1 MRRGIQD
8 EHKLWVRLLSF
19 PVRWFKVFSKLGFGD
34 LGTQGLPIDAA
45 NRLRRGQLR
54 GTIEQM
60 RVMLLGNT
68 LFAPALSMNA
78 WGQGRDGL
86 VVLWTTYIILF
97 SWWIFYSWSKTYQT
111 TGSAED
117 MRGFVIQTF
126 FNALTW
132 TVGMALFY
140 PIVEGDQKAIITTIM
155 AGSLALGT
163 AGFSHAPLAGITYL
177 AVQTIGNSM
186 IALICGLTTGTST
199 DYLLAVLTVAAGIS
213 LFNATLQ
220 GAKAARVAF
229 NNHERLSE
237 KSEVVELLLKDYE
250 EQATEWLW
258 QTDQDG
264 LLLSA
269 PAQVLEMCFPLAEDE
284 KNINLFDLLSQS
296 CTEASTSDIEH
307 LWAAVS
313 EKKEFHDV
321 RLSIK
326 SPLDGELRWI
336 LMKGRPQYEHGAF
349 QGFRGIFADAT
360 AAVVAERKVQFLASF
375 DGLTA
380 LLNRNSVQKRLSEL
394 HNEGLYAAALL
405 VDLDGFK
412 QVNDSYGHHTGDLL
426 LKQVAERMQRTV
438 TGKSWVARL
447 GGDEFFVMLQQDEP
461 LNVAEISWVAQ
472 SICEQLSQPVKVEEF
487 IVQVTASIGI
497 SRFPEDT
504 KQGSE
509 LLSLSDMA
517 LYEAK
522 NAGRDRITFFDVEM
536 QDRLTERTT
545 IIERLKQAVRH
556 GEIEPHYQSQ
566 HALSDG
572 SLVGFEAL
580 ARWQDD
586 RLGFVR
592 PDVFIP
598 IAEQTGLIVE
608 LGEQLLRRA
617 CEDARKW
624 GELMPE
630 APPVV
635 SVNISPVQF
644 ARTDV
649 TGLVSRV
656 LHETGL
662 PPELLEVEVTEGV
675 LIASKEK
682 IAATLRELS
691 EIGVSIALDDF
702 GTGYSSLSYLKELP
716 LNRLKI
722 DQSFVRDLSET
733 ASSPIVSTIIQ
744 LGHNLDLS
752 VIAEGVENEA
762 DVGRL
767 TELGCDDGQ
776 GYLYSRPMTREATDS
791 YVSKIAFQASQQ

>member
-1 MRRGIQD
+1 
-8 EHKLWVRLLSF
+8 
-19 PVRWFKVFSKLGFGD
+19 VFSKLGFGD

-258 QTDQDG
+258 QTDHEG

-269 PAQVLEMCFPLAEDE
+269 PAQVLEMCLPLAEDE

-545 IIERLKQAVRH
+545 IIEQLKQAVRH

-644 ARTDV
+644 VRTDV

-767 TELGCDDGQ
+767 SELGCDDGQ

>member
-1 MRRGIQD
+1 M
-8 EHKLWVRLLSF
+8 
-19 PVRWFKVFSKLGFGD
+19 FSKLGFGD

-258 QTDQDG
+258 QTDHEG

-269 PAQVLEMCFPLAEDE
+269 PAQVLEMCLPLAEDE

-644 ARTDV
+644 VRTDV

-767 TELGCDDGQ
+767 SELGCDDGQ

>member
-1 MRRGIQD
+1 M
-8 EHKLWVRLLSF
+8 
-19 PVRWFKVFSKLGFGD
+19 FSKLGLGD
-34 LGTQGLPIDAA
+34 LGTQGLPLDVA

-78 WGQGRDGL
+78 WGQGRDVL
-86 VVLWTTYIILF
+86 VVLWTTFIILF
-97 SWWIFYSWSKTYQT
+97 SWWIFYSWSKTYRT
-111 TGSAED
+111 TGSTVD

-163 AGFSHAPLAGITYL
+163 AGFSHAPVAGITYL
-177 AVQTIGNSM
+177 AVQTIGNSI

-199 DYLLAVLTVAAGIS
+199 DYLLAVLTIAAGIS

-229 NNHERLSE
+229 DNHERLSE

-258 QTDQDG
+258 QTDQEG

-269 PAQVLEMCFPLAEDE
+269 PAQVLEMCFPLAEE
-284 KNINLFDLLSQS
+284 ENNTNLFNLLAAS
-296 CTEASTSDIEH
+296 CTEAAANDIER
-307 LWAAVS
+307 LQAAVF
-313 EKKEFHDV
+313 EKSEFHDV

-326 SPLDGELRWI
+326 SPVDGELRWI
-336 LMKGRPQYEHGAF
+336 LMKGRPQFEHGKF

-360 AAVVAERKVQFLASF
+360 AAVVAERQVQFLASF

-394 HNEGLYAAALL
+394 HDEGTGEGRYAAALL

-426 LKQVAERMQRTV
+426 LKHVAERMQKTV

-447 GGDEFFVMLQQDEP
+447 GGDEFFVMLQNNEP
-461 LNVAEISWVAQ
+461 LSAAEISWTAQ

-487 IVQVTASIGI
+487 VVQVTASIGI

-504 KQGSE
+504 REGTE

-545 IIERLKQAVRH
+545 IIERLKLAVRH
-556 GEIEPHYQSQ
+556 GKIEPYYQSQ

-580 ARWQDD
+580 ARWKDD

-617 CEDARKW
+617 CEDAKKW

-630 APPVV
+630 APPVI

-662 PPELLEVEVTEGV
+662 SPEQLEVEVTEGV

-682 IAATLRELS
+682 IAATLQELS
-691 EIGVSIALDDF
+691 EIGISIALDDF
-702 GTGYSSLSYLKELP
+702 GTGYSSLSYLKDLP

-722 DQSFVRDLSET
+722 DQSFVRDLSQAAT
-733 ASSPIVSTIIQ
+733 SPIVSTIIQ

-762 DVGRL
+762 DVERL
-767 TELGCDDGQ
+767 SELGCDDGQ
-776 GYLYSRPMTREATDS
+776 GYLYSRPMTREAADS
-791 YVSKIAFQASQQ
+791 YVSEIAFQASHQ

>member
-1 MRRGIQD
+1 M
-8 EHKLWVRLLSF
+8 
-19 PVRWFKVFSKLGFGD
+19 FSKLGFGD
-34 LGTQGLPIDAA
+34 LGTQGLPVDAA

-186 IALICGLTTGTST
+186 IALVCGLTTGTST

-258 QTDQDG
+258 QTDHEG

-269 PAQVLEMCFPLAEDE
+269 PAQVLEMCLPLAEDE

-722 DQSFVRDLSET
+722 DQSFVRDLSEA

-767 TELGCDDGQ
+767 SELGCDDGQ

>member
-1 MRRGIQD
+1 
-8 EHKLWVRLLSF
+8 
-19 PVRWFKVFSKLGFGD
+19 
-34 LGTQGLPIDAA
+34 
-45 NRLRRGQLR
+45 
-54 GTIEQM
+54 
-60 RVMLLGNT
+60 
-68 LFAPALSMNA
+68 
-78 WGQGRDGL
+78 
-86 VVLWTTYIILF
+86 
-97 SWWIFYSWSKTYQT
+97 
-111 TGSAED
+111 
-117 MRGFVIQTF
+117 
-126 FNALTW
+126 
-132 TVGMALFY
+132 
-140 PIVEGDQKAIITTIM
+140 
-155 AGSLALGT
+155 
-163 AGFSHAPLAGITYL
+163 
-177 AVQTIGNSM
+177 
-186 IALICGLTTGTST
+186 
-199 DYLLAVLTVAAGIS
+199 
-213 LFNATLQ
+213 
-220 GAKAARVAF
+220 
-229 NNHERLSE
+229 
-237 KSEVVELLLKDYE
+237 
-250 EQATEWLW
+250 
-258 QTDQDG
+258 
-264 LLLSA
+264 
-269 PAQVLEMCFPLAEDE
+269 
-284 KNINLFDLLSQS
+284 
-296 CTEASTSDIEH
+296 
-307 LWAAVS
+307 
-313 EKKEFHDV
+313 
-321 RLSIK
+321 
-326 SPLDGELRWI
+326 
-336 LMKGRPQYEHGAF
+336 MKGRPQYEHGAF

-536 QDRLTERTT
+536 QDRLSERTT
-545 IIERLKQAVRH
+545 IIERLKQAVRR

-722 DQSFVRDLSET
+722 DQSFVRDLSEA

-767 TELGCDDGQ
+767 SELGCDDGQ

>member
-1 MRRGIQD
+1 MTKAIQFTS
-8 EHKLWVRLLSF
+8 R
-19 PVRWFKVFSKLGFGD
+19 VFSSLGFGV
-34 LGTQGLPIDAA
+34 LGTRGLAPDVA

-86 VVLWTTYIILF
+86 VVLWTVCFILF
-97 SWWIFYSWSKTYQT
+97 SWWIFYSWTKTYQT
-111 TGSAED
+111 AGTAED

-126 FNALTW
+126 FNSLSW
-132 TVGMALFY
+132 TIGMALFY
-140 PIVEGDQKAIITTIM
+140 PIVEGGQKAIISAIM

-163 AGFSHAPLAGITYL
+163 TGFSHAPLAGITYL
-177 AVQTIGNSM
+177 AVQTIGNALV
-186 IALICGLTTGTST
+186 ALICGLMTGSST
-199 DYLLAVLTVAAGIS
+199 DYILCILMVAAGIS
-213 LFNATLQ
+213 LFNATLE
-220 GAKAARVAF
+220 GAKAARAAF
-229 NNHERLSE
+229 NDHERLSE

-258 QTDQDG
+258 QTDKKGQ
-264 LLLSA
+264 LLSA
-269 PAQVLEMCFPLAEDE
+269 PVQVLEMCQPLPGEGETPD
-284 KNINLFDLLSQS
+284 LFQLLAAN
-296 CTEASTSDIEH
+296 CTEAALGDRQK
-307 LWAAVS
+307 LQQAVQ
-313 EKKEFHDV
+313 ERVEFHDV

-326 SPLDGELRWI
+326 SPVDGELRWI
-336 LMKGRPQYEHGAF
+336 LMKGRPQFEQGEF
-349 QGFRGIFADAT
+349 KGFRGIFADAT
-360 AAVVAERKVQFLASF
+360 AAVIAERKVQFLASF
-375 DGLTA
+375 DGLTS
-380 LLNRNSVQKRLSEL
+380 LLNRHSVKKKLSEMQV
-394 HNEGLYAAALL
+394 EGQFSAALL

-412 QVNDSYGHHTGDLL
+412 QVNDSYGHHIGDLL
-426 LKQVAERMQRTV
+426 LKKVAELLLQAV
-438 TGKSWVARL
+438 DGKSWVARL
-447 GGDEFFVMLQQDEP
+447 GGDEFLVMMNRDQP
-461 LNVAEISWVAQ
+461 MSSAEISWVAQ
-472 SICEQLSQPVKVEEF
+472 SICEQLAQPIKVEEF

-504 KQGSE
+504 EKGPE
-509 LLSLSDMA
+509 LLSLSDIA

-536 QDRLTERTT
+536 QNRLNERVTV
-545 IIERLKQAVRH
+545 IERLKRAVRN
-556 GEIEPHYQSQ
+556 GDIEPYYQSQ
-566 HALSDG
+566 HVLSTG
-572 SLVGFEAL
+572 RLIGFEAL
-580 ARWQDD
+580 ARWNDET
-586 RLGFVR
+586 LGYVG

-617 CEDARKW
+617 CEDATHWAKQ
-624 GELMPE
+624 MPE

-635 SVNISPVQF
+635 SVNFSPIQF

-682 IAATLRELS
+682 IAATLQELS

-702 GTGYSSLSYLKELP
+702 GTGYSSLSYLKDLP

-722 DQSFVRDLSET
+722 DQSFVRDLAQA
-733 ASSPIVSTIIQ
+733 ASNPIVSTIVQ
-744 LGHNLDLS
+744 LGHNLGLS
-752 VIAEGVENEA
+752 VIAEGVETQG
-762 DVGRL
+762 DVEL
-767 TELGCDDGQ
+767 LAELGCDDGQ
-776 GYLYSRPMTREATDS
+776 GYLYSSPMTRDATRS
-791 YVSKIAFQASQQ
+791 YVTDIAVQGAGG

>member
-1 MRRGIQD
+1 M
-8 EHKLWVRLLSF
+8 
-19 PVRWFKVFSKLGFGD
+19 FSKLGFGD
-34 LGTQGLPIDAA
+34 LGTQGLPVDAA

-258 QTDQDG
+258 QTDHEG

-269 PAQVLEMCFPLAEDE
+269 PAQVLEMCLPLAEDE

-630 APPVV
+630 TPPVV

-722 DQSFVRDLSET
+722 DQSFVRDLSEA

-767 TELGCDDGQ
+767 SELGCDDGQ